1 MANINHTEATA
12 PPFSP
17 GWDLGTT
24 AEVVPGQRFYL
35 VFLLCLALTSI
46 PVKNLAYI
54 VPPVFLFLEL
64 IVGEKSAWRTLLLM
78 ALFATLS
85 GVSMMYDGFRGQA
98 INVPGLLFALLTYLP
113 MFLFLASRPDR
124 EIDSSLFTKFIN
136 LTAWFVIVQS
146 LVGVIQ
152 FVISRNGDAVTGTF
166 GLLDFH
172 LNTISITQV
181 YFTFT
186 LFGMILFLML
196 DARRL
201 LPQVA
206 IVAGLLTCA
215 IAQSGHQTVFFAASL
230 ALCCTIQFRRFG
242 TALGG
247 IALVGCLTF
256 IVVQLYPDTIMHTQ
270 EWYRK
275 VVQDPRSAKR
285 MVLTDSAEYLS
296 DPKNA
301 LLGVGLGQYTSRAA
315 LISSNTY
322 LNREL
327 PGPLSGRSDYFV
339 DSMLP
344 AMHRFDEVGEG
355 SAISKPYFSAL
366 SAAMELGPPLTFV
379 CLGVLGV
386 HLLRNLHWMLSSNP
400 KLARAGLVSCIGLL
414 FFLLCCV
421 IENYL
426 EFPQAIFLPFLLYL
440 VVQAR
445 ATQLS
450 TRSPA

>member
-1 MANINHTEATA
+1 MASFDHTAANGRPLAPDWNLEATA
-12 PPFSP
+12 
-17 GWDLGTT
+17 D
-24 AEVVPGQRFYL
+24 VVPGQRFYL
-35 VFLLCLALTSI
+35 VFLLCLALSSI
-46 PVKNLAYI
+46 PVKNLAYV

-64 IVGEKSAWRTLLLM
+64 IVGERSAWRAVLLM
-78 ALFATLS
+78 ALFAVLS
-85 GVSMMYDGFRGQA
+85 GASMIFDAFRGQA

-113 MFLFLASRPDR
+113 MFLFLASRHDR
-124 EIDSSLFTKFIN
+124 EIDSSLFTKFIDV
-136 LTAWFVIVQS
+136 TAWFVIVQS
-146 LVGVIQ
+146 LVGVVQ
-152 FVISRNGDAVTGTF
+152 FVLSRNGDAVTGTF

-186 LFGMILFLML
+186 LFGMILFMML

-201 LPQVA
+201 LPRVA

-230 ALCCTIQFRRFG
+230 ALCCMIQFRRLG

-247 IALVGCLTF
+247 IAMVGCLTF
-256 IVVQLYPDTIMHTQ
+256 IVVQLYPDTLELTQ
-270 EWYRK
+270 EWYKK

-285 MVLTDSAEYLS
+285 MVLADSAEYLS

-301 LLGVGLGQYTSRAA
+301 LLGVGLGQYSSRAA

-327 PGPLSGRSDYFV
+327 PGPLSGQSDYFV
-339 DSMLP
+339 DSMIP
-344 AMHRFDEVGEG
+344 AMRRFDEVGEG
-355 SAISKPYFSAL
+355 SAIPKPYFSAL
-366 SAAMELGPPLTFV
+366 SAVMELGLPLTLI
-379 CLGVLGV
+379 CLGVMGV
-386 HLLRNLHWMLSSNP
+386 HLRRNLRWMLSSNP
-400 KLARAGLVSCIGLL
+400 KIARVGLVSCTGLL

-421 IENYL
+421 IENYI

-450 TRSPA
+450 TPSPV